1 MPRKIRE
8 LRAEAQREG
17 FRLQPK
23 RGKGSHSIWKH
34 PLGPQVN
41 IPGQDGAD
49 AKPYMERELRG
60 AISEAQR
67 RVREQQQKR
76 GQ

>member
-8 LRAEAQREG
+8 LRSEVKREG
-17 FRLQPK
+17 FSLQPK

-41 IPGQDGAD
+41 IPGQDGDD
-49 AKPYMERELRG
+49 AKPYMEKELRG
-60 AISEAQR
+60 AIAEAQR
-67 RVREQQQKR
+67 LVRDQQR
-76 GQ
+76 S